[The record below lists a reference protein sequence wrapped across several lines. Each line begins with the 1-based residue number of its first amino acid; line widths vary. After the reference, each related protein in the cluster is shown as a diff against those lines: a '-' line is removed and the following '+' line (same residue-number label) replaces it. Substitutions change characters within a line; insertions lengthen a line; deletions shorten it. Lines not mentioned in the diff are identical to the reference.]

1 MKALRDALNASL
13 IEREAEIDAILLGL
27 LSREHVLLTGDP
39 GTAKSLLCRSVK
51 DGIEGMQH
59 FEVLLGPSMDPNDVF
74 GPIDPI
80 KSREEGRYLRK
91 SAKYLGGADI
101 AFFDEVF
108 RANDAV
114 LDMLLH
120 ALGPERQTL
129 VEGEQMDLPLTAAVG
144 ATNMYPDSAHQAAI
158 FDRWLIRRDVKP
170 VSPRNRRRLMFDK
183 LPEVKPVMDMPMFRQ
198 YQKDVDGVNFP
209 DDVKDTLLGI
219 VDELFAAGIRLS
231 DRRLRK
237 SESIARAAAVLDGC
251 SEVQVKHL
259 EPLGDV
265 LWDDPREQPDKAR
278 EIVSR
283 IANPVGARLNEIL
296 RAVDEILVNAV
307 ETDQKLAAIKKLEEA
322 EKELTNIKAA
332 GGNGRADKCLSHVKR
347 ERVRMQVSA
356 MGLDPAKAEKMMEA
370 ML

>member
-1 MKALRDALNASL
+1 
-13 IEREAEIDAILLGL
+13 
-27 LSREHVLLTGDP
+27 
-39 GTAKSLLCRSVK
+39 
-51 DGIEGMQH
+51 
-59 FEVLLGPSMDPNDVF
+59 
-74 GPIDPI
+74 
-80 KSREEGRYLRK
+80 
-91 SAKYLGGADI
+91 
-101 AFFDEVF
+101 
-108 RANDAV
+108 
-114 LDMLLH
+114 
-120 ALGPERQTL
+120 
-129 VEGEQMDLPLTAAVG
+129 
-144 ATNMYPDSAHQAAI
+144 MYPDSAHQAAI